1 MQITGPRLMLVDDDS
16 AVLETLSRLLAHF
29 GFSVVPQND
38 SLQALTLLQVRQDI
52 AGLVCDFE
60 MPGID
65 GEQLARAAKA
75 ARPTMPVFI
84 CSGQHPPATEAPPWD
99 GWFLKGGHIL
109 DLIRQLQAVT
119 PSLCGDEGREPR
131 PSHAYPLAR
140 SS

>member
-29 GFSVVPQND
+29 GFSVVAQND
-38 SLQALTLLQVRQDI
+38 SLQALTLLQVRHDI

-60 MPGID
+60 MPGIN

-75 ARPTMPVFI
+75 ARPNMPVFI
-84 CSGQHPPATEAPPWD
+84 CSGQHPPATERPPWD

-119 PSLCGDEGREPR
+119 PSLCEKNGCEAGLSQVHR
-131 PSHAYPLAR
+131 LTQ
-140 SS
+140 